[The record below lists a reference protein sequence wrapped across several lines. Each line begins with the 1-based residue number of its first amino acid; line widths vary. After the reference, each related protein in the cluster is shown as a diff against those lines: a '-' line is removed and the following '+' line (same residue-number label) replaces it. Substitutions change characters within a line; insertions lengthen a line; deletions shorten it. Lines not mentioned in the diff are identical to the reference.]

1 MEKKKKKKTNYLDLQ
16 TKDSLHASDLLE
28 TYSKTNHLEKMGTE
42 SLFPMIDPS
51 KVHMTYKEFNKVLNQ
66 LPFLLGEWA
75 YFLGISERTLQRYEA
90 SNGQFSILQTE
101 RIQHIKELGDIAEK
115 FFGKNKSPFYHWAT
129 SKIFSLNN
137 QRPMDL
143 LTTYKGTEM
152 CMSILQNTMYG
163 GVA

>member
-1 MEKKKKKKTNYLDLQ
+1 MEKRKRKKASYQDLA
-16 TKDSLHASDLLE
+16 TKDKLQVSELIE
-28 TYSKTNHLEKMGTE
+28 TYTKTNHLEKMVPD
-42 SLFPMIDPS
+42 SLFPIIDPS
-51 KVHMTYKEFNKVLNQ
+51 KAHMTYKEFNKILNQ
-66 LPFLLGEWA
+66 LPFLTGEWA

-115 FFGKNKSPFYHWAT
+115 FFGKNKSPFYQWAT

-137 QRPMDL
+137 QRPLDL
-143 LTTYKGTEM
+143 MTTYKGTEM